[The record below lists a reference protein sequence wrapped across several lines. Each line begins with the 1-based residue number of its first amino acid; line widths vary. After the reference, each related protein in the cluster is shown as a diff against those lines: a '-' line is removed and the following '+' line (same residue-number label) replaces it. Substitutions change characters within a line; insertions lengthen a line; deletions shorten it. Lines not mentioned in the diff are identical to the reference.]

1 MGSWRELG
9 LHSETMLKKKKNSQ
23 ETPKNYNQ
31 N

>member
-9 LHSETMLKKKKNSQ
+9 LHSETMLKKKNSQ